1 MLTRP
6 CSLWGSC
13 SLLSAS
19 ENLATRALQNTSL
32 ANLGSS
38 KTSLVHAIEALKSI
52 PIWSMSYPRAQT
64 LLAEYQT
71 HLQILTQLLQSQEKA
86 HQAHQQL
93 KQAPLSVQ
101 QWQKVRQLSQEAI
114 ALLSTTPH
122 QSSFFSLAQTQ
133 LRQADIYLR
142 VAEQRL
148 EAEQKALALLKS
160 AQVAAR
166 RAQVLQDKAQSLGDW
181 NLVVA
186 SWQTAVDRAREVDID
201 TTSFPRSRQQ
211 LEAYLFYF
219 VKAQARH
226 KQEAKAENYLK
237 KAKELAIAAD
247 ECQEN
252 QEWALAI
259 SQWSKA
265 IAYLQQ
271 VSPQTFGYASA
282 QVLAT
287 QYLLALNQAKNRL
300 KISEDLD
307 NTCQQKDTICNY
319 EIRANKIEITL
330 TKLYSQK
337 VRQTALIAQAQT
349 DTKTQ
354 IDLLNYLTQL
364 ENRLQ
369 IISNKTLKPLEVYNS
384 DRVLLTRYEPK
395 N

>member
-1 MLTRP
+1 
-6 CSLWGSC
+6 
-13 SLLSAS
+13 
-19 ENLATRALQNTSL
+19 
-32 ANLGSS
+32 
-38 KTSLVHAIEALKSI
+38 
-52 PIWSMSYPRAQT
+52 MSYPRAQT

-166 RAQVLQDKAQSLGDW
+166 RDKAQSLGDW

-369 IISNKTLKPLEVYNS
+369 IISNKALKPLEVYNS